1 MDYEDM
7 KVNKIEEMNLISYTI
22 TLPRNEVMDV
32 VGDAV
37 IELIDSGYDRETIEM
52 VRLLGHLTALYGNYY
67 GEQLLD
73 LLVGSMQA
81 TNGFDDNDAQRF
93 RQALEAAILEHH
105 DNAGVLAA

>member
-7 KVNKIEEMNLISYTI
+7 KVNKIEEMNLVSYTI
-22 TLPRNEVMDV
+22 TLPRNEVIGV

-52 VRLLGHLTALYGNYY
+52 VRLLGHLTAVYGNYY
-67 GEQLLD
+67 SEQLLD

-93 RQALEAAILEHH
+93 RQALEAYPS
-105 DNAGVLAA
+105 LALQ